1 MPPRKTPAKG
11 TADDPIIHLH
21 EHKGKEPVRGPL
33 KVSRERVELAIADL
47 DPCSP
52 ERKKIQE
59 LVWCM
64 ARHLHLSAAASPAR
78 DQAAIV
84 AQGLR
89 YLQLG
94 CALDGQD
101 LPLTRAG
108 LAESTQKAAESTLR
122 QALALAHTEEE
133 KDLALTML
141 ARLGGKEAEERAPP
155 G

>member
-1 MPPRKTPAKG
+1 LSKAAEGLAAEPTRKRVAG
-11 TADDPIIHLH
+11 VVWATAEHLH
-21 EHKGKEPVRGPL
+21 IS
-33 KVSRERVELAIADL
+33 VSG
-47 DPCSP
+47 
-52 ERKKIQE
+52 
-59 LVWCM
+59 
-64 ARHLHLSAAASPAR
+64 SPAR
-78 DQAAIV
+78 DQAQIA
-84 AQGLR
+84 AQALR

-133 KDLALTML
+133 KELALTML
-141 ARLGGKEAEERAPP
+141 ARLGGKEAEEGAPL